1 MAVLRTLYIWAIRN
15 TKKYCANICP
25 MICFHTLPLLW
36 IFILIIIISFYLF
49 CLILKTAI
57 TVKYLFLHGRQP
69 SSLLKW
75 KRVYYYWK
83 ATTFKEIF
91 PREQKIP
98 CLNWGRITL
107 TKPNNPINDCAPF
120 LVPRSS
126 LYYKKEKKKK
136 KKKNEK
142 KREKKKNKMW
152 PIQPWP
158 KNWQCGMKI
167 KGGINSK
174 ENRDPFKVY

>member
-1 MAVLRTLYIWAIRN
+1 MSVLRTLDIWSIRN
-15 TKKYCANICP
+15 TKKYCANTFIYP

-36 IFILIIIISFYLF
+36 IFIPLIIISFYLF

-69 SSLLKW
+69 NSLLKW

-98 CLNWGRITL
+98 CLNWGWITL

-126 LYYKKEKKKK
+126 LYYKKEKNKNKKRMRKRKKK
-136 KKKNEK
+136 
-142 KREKKKNKMW
+142 RR
-152 PIQPWP
+152 IR
-158 KNWQCGMKI
+158 CG
-167 KGGINSK
+167 
-174 ENRDPFKVY
+174 PFSLGLRTDSVVWK